1 MSFSAVLQTA
11 HWNKNIMIM
20 NKSNNQN
27 QESPNSLACHIH
39 SAKCNTPPI
48 DTRLPYVSG
57 EKLTNWIVLIICK
70 YIMYLN
76 IYCILEALKSNS
88 NCIILNSTKMFEAS
102 KLYTGYLSSFASW
115 GFFQHSQKQN
125 KKIQTA
131 VMHDVKSAPSK
142 LYFGKAWYAFGFF
155 CDTYS
160 EWRTQFQQIRV

>member
-115 GFFQHSQKQN
+115 GFFQHSQKQ
-125 KKIQTA
+125 KTKFKLLSCMMSSQHTA
-131 VMHDVKSAPSK
+131 NCIS
-142 LYFGKAWYAFGFF
+142 GKRDMLLGFF
-155 CDTYS
+155 VTLIPNEEPS
-160 EWRTQFQQIRV
+160 FNK